1 MRDPACSGCHEKI
14 DPWGIALESY
24 DGIGTWREVPEEDL
38 ATSLPDGK
46 QFSGAGGLKKV
57 LLGRK
62 DEFLQ
67 GLSEKL
73 FLYSLGRTLSLE
85 DRRQVAALVEQ
96 TRSEGGTFRALATA
110 IVLSESFRRR

>member
-1 MRDPACSGCHEKI
+1 M
-14 DPWGIALESY
+14 
-24 DGIGTWREVPEEDL
+24 EEPI
-38 ATSLPDGK
+38 TSLPDGK
-46 QFSGAGGLKKV
+46 QFSGPEGLKKV

-62 DEFLQ
+62 DEFLR

-73 FLYSLGRTLSLE
+73 FLYSLGRTLTLE
-85 DRRQVAALVEQ
+85 DRKQVAALVEQ